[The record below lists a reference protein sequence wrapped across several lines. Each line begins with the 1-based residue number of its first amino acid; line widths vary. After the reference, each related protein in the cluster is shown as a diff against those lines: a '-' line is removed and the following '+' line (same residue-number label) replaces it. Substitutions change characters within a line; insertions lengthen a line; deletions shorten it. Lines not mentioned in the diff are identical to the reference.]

1 MKHATSTLIEAV
13 KDHANRCYTQGWDE
27 VAECYDDY
35 ELLELIGNART
46 PDGAIRAVA
55 KYFDLSPT
63 PLTGWIV
70 RTQDVDGRSVKS
82 FKTLEAAAKYFTDMA
97 GRPPRGDDDSA
108 VSDFG
113 NYVSINA
120 A

>member
-1 MKHATSTLIEAV
+1 MKYPTSSLITAV
-13 KDHANRCYTQGWDE
+13 RDHANRCYTQGWDE

-35 ELLELIGNART
+35 EILELIGNAST
-46 PDGAIRAVA
+46 PDGAIRKVA
-55 KYFDLSPT
+55 EYFGLSPK

>member
-1 MKHATSTLIEAV
+1 VKHSTSSLIEAV

-35 ELLELIGNART
+35 EILELIGNSRT
-46 PDGAIRAVA
+46 PAEAIRNVA
-55 KYFDLSPT
+55 SAFDLSPT

-82 FKTLEAAAKYFTDMA
+82 FKTLEAATKYFTDMA